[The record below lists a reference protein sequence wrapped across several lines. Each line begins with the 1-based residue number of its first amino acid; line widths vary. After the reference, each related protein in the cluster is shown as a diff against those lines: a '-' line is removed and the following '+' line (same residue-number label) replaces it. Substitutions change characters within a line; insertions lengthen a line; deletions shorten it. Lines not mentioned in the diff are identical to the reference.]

1 MERVFHG
8 LLSFITTMN
17 RPKSARA
24 LVRIAELNR
33 WLVERRGF
41 NRGASEGWRA
51 RNNRKISRI
60 AART

>member
-1 MERVFHG
+1 
-8 LLSFITTMN
+8 MN

-24 LVRIAELNR
+24 LARIAELNR
-33 WLVERRGF
+33 WLVEKRGF

-60 AART
+60 AARV

>member
-1 MERVFHG
+1 
-8 LLSFITTMN
+8 MN
-17 RPKSARA
+17 RPTNPIRAARRA
-24 LVRIAELNR
+24 QLRKEEL
-33 WLVERRGF
+33 WARGF